1 MADLTSRKKSS
12 VLRGASAAF
21 FFWLLGPARLFAS
34 GPPSTRGHQVLP
46 ERGERCLRRAFAD
59 VLESKGMEDLV
70 THRSMKSRRQQK
82 AVRTWRKEGANWS
95 TEPFVLSNGEEIIA
109 NLKHGTN
116 ILMNGAK
123 EFPPWK
129 DIRPEHAHRGH
140 EWMEKTAIN
149 DIWQHHCVVPYV
161 SDDWRYVLDPLERV
175 LDKVDRAFSA
185 VKHVRDVLDSSVKF
199 KKAYRYAAQARW
211 TIERRL
217 RRCDR
222 FSRAF
227 LELLSSDDNA
237 TEAQRRAAAFLMILF
252 EQDGVN
258 LQHNG
263 IYRDDPDAFL
273 ELQKVRGAVFNIS
286 LIWDQNIERDMETRA
301 YLIRDRQDLDGIPPW
316 ILEDAVQSARQ
327 VGYPKAN
334 RDRGPWL
341 LSLHDAVAEPV
352 MRAAKSRALRELIHE
367 NRLRVAYLGGTG
379 KNDNTPMLELLLQ
392 ARQRLAK
399 VVGYRT
405 HADLVFTRTMA
416 SPNQAYGLLAK
427 LRKEALPK
435 ARKELDELQLFA
447 RSQGADY
454 ELDHFDVEYWGQ
466 RFLEQ
471 RYGLRD
477 EYVREFFPLPAVL
490 RGLFWLLEELFHVK
504 VIEESSDL
512 TWAEHVRFFRI
523 RDSDTE
529 DLVASFFL
537 DAHRRWGQKRRGFWS
552 SSIQGYSEILG
563 HRSTPRRPAVNVIC
577 DLEPPVGDTPS
588 LLTHREVVK
597 LFRVFGSS
605 LRDLFCK
612 QSEALLSGSK
622 GLETDI
628 VELPAY
634 FLERWAYDRRVLSEM
649 GRHYKSGDPLP
660 QAAVDALSDSRTFL
674 AGVRTLRKAA
684 RAHIDLELHSD
695 YDPYGDINVFDLAKL
710 IEGEYAVIRPRVQ
723 DRELCS
729 WPLNTELAGAF
740 YGELWAE
747 ALAADVFSVFD
758 GAPASE
764 PLGSSGERFRRLLL
778 EPGGGKAPGT
788 ALQEFLKRPPSFAT
802 FLKDAKLLKDD
813 LEEMKEPL
821 QPEDEGENFDDSYY
835 GEYGGV
841 DEDFDDSYAEFEDAE
856 DMYLSTSNEDQVG
869 GSASSPG

>member
-1 MADLTSRKKSS
+1 
-12 VLRGASAAF
+12 
-21 FFWLLGPARLFAS
+21 
-34 GPPSTRGHQVLP
+34 
-46 ERGERCLRRAFAD
+46 
-59 VLESKGMEDLV
+59 MEDLV
-70 THRSMKSRRQQK
+70 THRSMKSRRQQQ
-82 AVRTWRKEGANWS
+82 ALRTWRKEGANWS

-149 DIWQHHCVVPYV
+149 DIWQHHCIVPYV
-161 SDDWRYVLDPLERV
+161 TDDWRYVLDPLERV

-185 VKHVRDVLDSSVKF
+185 VKHVRDVLDPSVKF
-199 KKAYRYAAQARW
+199 KKAFRYAAQARW

-227 LELLSSDDNA
+227 LKLLSSDDNA

-286 LIWDQNIERDMETRA
+286 LIWDQNIERDMEMRA
-301 YLIRDRQDLDGIPPW
+301 YLIRDRQDLDGIAPW

-327 VGYPKAN
+327 AGYPKAS

-341 LSLHDAVAEPV
+341 LSLHDAMAEPV
-352 MRAAKSRALRELIHE
+352 LRTAKSRALRELIHE

-466 RFLEQ
+466 RFLEE

-477 EYVREFFPLPAVL
+477 EYMREFFPLPAVL
-490 RGLFWLLEELFHVK
+490 KGLFWLLEHLFHVK
-504 VIEESSDL
+504 VIEETSDL

-523 RDSDTE
+523 RDIDNE

-563 HRSTPRRPAVNVIC
+563 HRSSPRRPAVNIMC
-577 DLEPPVGDTPS
+577 DLEPPADSPS

-605 LRDLFCK
+605 LRDLFCE
-612 QSEALLSGSK
+612 QPEGLLSGSA

-628 VELPAY
+628 LELPAY

-649 GRHYKSGDPLP
+649 GRHYMTGDALP
-660 QAAVDALSDSRTFL
+660 QAAVDALVESRTFL
-674 AGVRTLRKAA
+674 KGLRTLRKAA
-684 RAHIDLELHSD
+684 QAHIDLELHAD
-695 YDPYGDINVFDLAKL
+695 YDPKGDINVFDLAKL
-710 IEGEYAVIRPRVQ
+710 IENEYALIRPRMQ

-729 WPLNTELAGAF
+729 WPLNSETAGTF
-740 YGELWAE
+740 YGQLWAE

-758 GAPASE
+758 ERHPPVPASE
-764 PLGSSGERFRRLLL
+764 LLGNGERFRRLLL

-788 ALQEFLKRPPSFAT
+788 ALQEFLKRPPSFVT
-802 FLKDAKLLKDD
+802 FLKDAKLGDD
-813 LEEMKEPL
+813 TEEMKEPP
-821 QPEDEGENFDDSYY
+821 QQKPEDEDEYDGSYY
-835 GEYGGV
+835 GEYGEV
-841 DEDFDDSYAEFEDAE
+841 DADFDDSYAEFEDAE
-856 DMYLSTSNEDQVG
+856 DMYLSTSNADQVD
-869 GSASSPG
+869 GSASAPG